1 LGDVVLRVIIRR
13 KDLLR
18 SDKIIAVHEVFLVL
32 VEVNAKVRFSV
43 DHDKDNG
50 SVNDAINRLR
60 LIDSGIELG
69 SLAFRDS
76 FVRKALSMRSSHKG
90 KQPIALAM
98 FSDQAVKSYDGITLP
113 LS

>member
-1 LGDVVLRVIIRR
+1 VLRVIIRR

-50 SVNDAINRLR
+50 SVND
-60 LIDSGIELG
+60 
-69 SLAFRDS
+69 
-76 FVRKALSMRSSHKG
+76 
-90 KQPIALAM
+90 KQAAT
-98 FSDQAVKSYDGITLP
+98 YR
-113 LS
+113 